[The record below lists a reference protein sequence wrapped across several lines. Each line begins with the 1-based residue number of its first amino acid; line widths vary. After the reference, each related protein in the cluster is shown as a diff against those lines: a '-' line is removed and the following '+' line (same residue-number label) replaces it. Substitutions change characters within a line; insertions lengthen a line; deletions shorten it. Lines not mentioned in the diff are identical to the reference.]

1 MNEVEN
7 KKQTPESPARP
18 ENKKIYCRP
27 HPYARFT
34 PKLKEVTK
42 LLQNSF
48 PKLFTRNPAPKY
60 ALKIGIRQDL
70 LPWAIKN
77 NITED
82 ELGKALGFWCY
93 GWRYRKAL
101 KTRKRYDLNFNETPF
116 YKEEITSEMVVAP
129 TSNTSTK
136 RKKITYPE
144 NWAEVYPRWKNKEIS
159 FKVAMEL
166 TGLKQST
173 FYKLA
178 REYTEKLEC
187 EK

>member
-7 KKQTPESPARP
+7 KKQTSESPVRP
-18 ENKKIYCRP
+18 EKKKIYCRP

-42 LLQNSF
+42 LLQKSF
-48 PKLFTRNPAPKY
+48 PKLFTRKPEPKY
-60 ALKIGIRQDL
+60 ALKIGIYNDL
-70 LPWAIKN
+70 LSWASEH
-77 NITED
+77 NITEA
-82 ELGKALGFWCY
+82 ELGKALGFWCC

-101 KTRKRYDLNFNETPF
+101 ETVKRYDLNFNETPF
-116 YKEEITSEMVVAP
+116 YKEKMTSETA
-129 TSNTSTK
+129 TISTLMISSK

-159 FKVAMEL
+159 FKIAMEL

-178 REYTEKLEC
+178 KEYAEKI
-187 EK
+187 KNP